1 MPFQV
6 VLQRGGQDL
15 QTLYWKGSLGETQKL
30 ARAIAL
36 ELDADLFRIID
47 LDGCGVEVYSEHHPF
62 EDPGIQPLKG
72 G

>member
-47 LDGCGVEVYSEHHPF
+47 LDGLRC
-62 EDPGIQPLKG
+62 
-72 G
+72 